1 MANEQEKE
9 VLTHLYNLILTQ
21 TKDIEF
27 LKKDYERIVILIERQ
42 TKEVI
47 EIKELLTRNLNG
59 GSNAKLTIEG
69 ETQEKEK
76 GGFDIMQ
83 MVSNVMTNLSEK
95 QPELTAKLID
105 KGLDKFGAMATKISG
120 IMGA

>member
-9 VLTHLYNLILTQ
+9 ILTQLLSLIISQ

-27 LKKDYERIVILIERQ
+27 LRKDYNRVLSEFEKIN
-42 TKEVI
+42 KEII

-59 GSNAKLTIEG
+59 GFNAKLTTIEG
-69 ETQEKEK
+69 ETQEK
-76 GGFDIMQ
+76 GGFDIMET
-83 MVSNVMTNLSEK
+83 VSKIMTNLSEK

-105 KGLDKFGAMATKISG
+105 KGLDKFGNIATKISG